1 MAGHDNLLSEVGD
14 LDFASKVL
22 QSDLPVVVEFSAS
35 WCPHCH
41 ALEPVLA
48 KLSQEEYQGKVSFV
62 KTDVDENPD
71 ITMHFGIQGM
81 PTLLLFH
88 SGKQIGRLIGP
99 HPSRVKRNIEA
110 VLAEQGL
117 LTSNHLHTR

>member
-1 MAGHDNLLSEVGD
+1 MAGHDNLLEVGD
-14 LDFASKVL
+14 LDFAAKVL
-22 QSDLPVVVEFSAS
+22 QSDLPVIVEFSAS

-48 KLSQEEYQGKVSFV
+48 KLNREEYQGIASFV

-71 ITMHFGIQGM
+71 ITTHFGIQGM

-88 SGKQIGRLIGP
+88 NGKEIGRLIGP

-110 VLAEQGL
+110 ALAEHGL
-117 LTSNHLHTR
+117 LTGSHSHTR

>member
-1 MAGHDNLLSEVGD
+1 MVGHDELLTVGD

-22 QSDLPVVVEFSAS
+22 QSDLPVTVEFSAE

-48 KLSQEEYQGKVSFV
+48 RLDRKEYQGEVNFV
-62 KTDVDENPD
+62 KTDVDESPD
-71 ITMHFGIQGM
+71 IAAHFGIQGM

-88 SGKQIGRLIGP
+88 KGKEIGRLIGP
-99 HPSRVKRNIEA
+99 HPSRVKRNIEG
-110 VLAEQGL
+110 VLAEHGL
-117 LTSNHLHTR
+117 LTGNHLHTR